1 MSNCKE
7 DANSMLFNNLIVN
20 QVYVLTGGLNLEQLK
35 EVMSHIIDAAY
46 QLGYDDCLQEDF
58 RESFDAVSK

>member
-1 MSNCKE
+1 
-7 DANSMLFNNLIVN
+7 MLFNNLIVN

>member
-7 DANSMLFNNLIVN
+7 DANNMLSGDLVVDQI
-20 QVYVLTGGLNLEQLK
+20 YVLTNGLNLGQLK

-46 QLGYDDCLQEDF
+46 QSGYDDCLQEDF